1 MKKVG
6 LDLKSSNDNS
16 PVADSPQPLV
26 QKKKR
31 AKKPKVK
38 TGCRTCKI
46 RRVKCDETSLDLISD
61 APLLTANI
69 YLISENASGWFH
81 YRRQA
86 VY

>member
-46 RRVKCDETSLDLISD
+46 RRVKCDET
-61 APLLTANI
+61 
-69 YLISENASGWFH
+69 
-81 YRRQA
+81 R
-86 VY
+86 